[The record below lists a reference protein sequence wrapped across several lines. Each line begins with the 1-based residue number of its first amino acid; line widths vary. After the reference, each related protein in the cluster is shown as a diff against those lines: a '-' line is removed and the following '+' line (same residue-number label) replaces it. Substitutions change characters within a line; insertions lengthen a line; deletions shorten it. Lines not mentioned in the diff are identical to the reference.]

1 MKVHLLL
8 LFLVLSIYSYAQ
20 PSALRVEP
28 ATVVKDVV
36 VDDLDDR
43 YQDLTTITVTNDSPR
58 SIRLVRKQVVVG
70 KPSEWKYGTFASQ
83 SRNTPYVLSN
93 ANTSNNPPIN
103 LAPGRSATF
112 QVVLQPFGV
121 AGDGRVEVQF
131 SDLNEPGKTLGKAV
145 VTSEIVQRSGSATAP
160 GGSNVSGGD
169 ANGRPTPKSVRI
181 SPNPTRESRFF
192 VETPPGTKLGR
203 IEVSNTL
210 GNRLKKF
217 DRPAGKDGYDVE
229 GLPDGLYLISIYDD
243 KGKKLKT
250 LRLLH
255 RQYGA

>member
-8 LFLVLSIYSYAQ
+8 LFMALSICSYAQ
-20 PSALRVEP
+20 RSALRVEP

-36 VDDLDDR
+36 VDDLDDD
-43 YQDLTTITVTNDSPR
+43 YQDITTITVTNDSPR
-58 SIRLVRKQVVVG
+58 SMLLIRKQVVIG
-70 KPSEWKYGTFASQ
+70 KPSKWKYGTFNRQRRSGA
-83 SRNTPYVLSN
+83 YVISK
-93 ANTSNNPPIN
+93 ANTTDSPPIN
-103 LAPGRSATF
+103 LAPGTSATF
-112 QVVLQPFGV
+112 QVVLQPYGV

-131 SDLNEPGKTLGKAV
+131 SDLNDLGRTLGKAV
-145 VTSEIVQRSGSATAP
+145 VTSEIAQRSSAAS
-160 GGSNVSGGD
+160 GIRGSNVSGGNDD
-169 ANGRPTPKSVRI
+169 ARPTPTSVRLF
-181 SPNPTRESRFF
+181 PNPTRESRFF
-192 VETPPGTKLGR
+192 VEAPPGTKLGR

-210 GNRLKKF
+210 GNRLRKF
-217 DRPAGKDGYDVE
+217 DRPDGKNGYDVE

>member
-8 LFLVLSIYSYAQ
+8 LLMALSICSFAQ
-20 PSALRVEP
+20 RSALRVEP

-36 VDDLDDR
+36 VDDLDDG
-43 YQDLTTITVTNDSPR
+43 YQDITTITVTNDSPR
-58 SIRLVRKQVVVG
+58 SMLLTGKQVIIG
-70 KPSEWKYGTFASQ
+70 KPSEWKYGTFNSQ
-83 SRNTPYVLSN
+83 RRSNPYVISDT
-93 ANTSNNPPIN
+93 NTADNTIN
-103 LAPGRSATF
+103 LDPGASATF
-112 QVVLQPFGV
+112 QVVLQPFGI

-131 SDLNEPGKTLGKAV
+131 SDLNDPRQLLGKAI
-145 VTSEIVQRSGSATAP
+145 VTSEIVKRSASTSGIH
-160 GGSNVSGGD
+160 GSNVSGGNDD
-169 ANGRPTPKSVRI
+169 ARPTPTSVRLF
-181 SPNPTRESRFF
+181 PNPTQESRFF
-192 VETPPGTKLGR
+192 VEAPPGTKLGR

-210 GNRLKKF
+210 GNRLRKF
-217 DRPAGKDGYDVE
+217 DRPDGKNGYDVE

>member
-1 MKVHLLL
+1 MA
-8 LFLVLSIYSYAQ
+8 LSICSYAQ
-20 PSALRVEP
+20 RNALRVEP

-36 VDDLDDR
+36 VDDLDDE

-58 SIRLVRKQVVVG
+58 AIRLVRKQVVIG
-70 KPSEWKYGTFASQ
+70 KPSEWKYGTFTSR
-83 SRNTPYVLSN
+83 SRNTPYVLSK
-93 ANTSNNPPIN
+93 ANNTNNPPIN
-103 LAPGRSATF
+103 LPPGASATF
-112 QVVLQPFGV
+112 QVVLQPFGIV
-121 AGDGRVEVQF
+121 GDGRVEVRF
-131 SDLNEPGKTLGKAV
+131 SDLNDPGKTLGKAV
-145 VTSEIVQRSGSATAP
+145 ITSEIIQRSGTETTP
-160 GGSNVSGGD
+160 GSSNVAGGD
-169 ANGRPTPKSVRI
+169 SRPAPKSVRVY
-181 SPNPTRESRFF
+181 PNPTRESRFF
-192 VETPPGTKLGR
+192 VETPPGTKIGR

-217 DRPAGKDGYDVE
+217 DRPSGKDGYDVE

>member
-1 MKVHLLL
+1 MKLHLLL
-8 LFLVLSIYSYAQ
+8 LFLVLSIYSSAQ
-20 PSALRVEP
+20 RSTLRVEP

-36 VDDLDDR
+36 VDDLDNG
-43 YQDLTTITVTNDSPR
+43 YQDITTITVTNDSPR
-58 SIRLVRKQVVVG
+58 AIRLIRKQVVIG
-70 KPSEWKYGTFASQ
+70 KPSSWKYGTFASQ
-83 SRNTPYVLSN
+83 RRNTPYVISK
-93 ANTSNNPPIN
+93 ANSTNSPPIN
-103 LAPGRSATF
+103 LAPGSSATF
-112 QVVLQPFGV
+112 QVVLQPFGI
-121 AGDGRVEVQF
+121 AGDGRVELQF
-131 SDLNEPGKTLGKAV
+131 SDLNEPSEKLGKAV
-145 VTSEIVQRSGSATAP
+145 ITSEISQRSGAASAP
-160 GGSNVSGGD
+160 GGSSISGGD
-169 ANGRPTPKSVRI
+169 INGRPTPKSVRVY
-181 SPNPTRESRFF
+181 PNPTRESRFF